1 MLPNRITV
9 VAAGVLMTGLL
20 ALVVAQSEL
29 PVSQP
34 ADARS
39 IVAEEFLKARPG
51 TAKSA
56 PGKPGT
62 YRRVT
67 PPSPVSPKRGAVAD
81 MGVTIWRLRPPRSSD
96 SDVRLLVHQG
106 AAISQWIPERI
117 EAATRLAE
125 GDRVRLSVES
135 PRAGYLYVINAEQ
148 YGDGSSGDAYLIF
161 PTTRVHAGDNR
172 VTAGRIVEV
181 PAQEDQ
187 PPFFTLQRS
196 RSDHVGELLTLVVS
210 PAPLAGLTIGA
221 QPIQLDKAQLSVMES
236 TGHILMER
244 FEMEGGAGR
253 LWTKE
258 EQAAGADR
266 TRLLTSSDPGP
277 QTIYRGSTEAGK
289 VTLVK
294 LQLRYA
300 R

>member
-1 MLPNRITV
+1 MLRDRMIA
-9 VAAGVLMTGLL
+9 VAAGMLMTGPL
-20 ALVVAQSEL
+20 AGVVAQSAL

-34 ADARS
+34 ADTRS
-39 IVAEEFLKARPG
+39 IIAEEFLKARPG
-51 TAKSA
+51 PARGAKA
-56 PGKPGT
+56 KPGT

-67 PPSPVSPKRGAVAD
+67 PPSPKRGAVAD
-81 MGVTIWRLRPPRSSD
+81 MGVTIWRLRPPRTSD
-96 SDVRLLVHQG
+96 GDVRLLVHQG
-106 AAISQWIPERI
+106 SAVSQWIPERI

-125 GDRVRLSVES
+125 GDRLRLSVES

-148 YGDGSSGDAYLIF
+148 YGDGTSGDAYLIF

-181 PAQEDQ
+181 PAQDDQ

-196 RSDHVGELLTLVVS
+196 RSDHIGELLTILIS
-210 PAPLAGLTIGA
+210 PAPLAGLSIGA
-221 QPIQLDKAQLSVMES
+221 KPIQLDKLQLSVLES

-277 QTIYRGSTEAGK
+277 QTIYRGSTEPGK
-289 VTLVK
+289 VTLIK

-300 R
+300 Q